1 MSRSFALL
9 LCMTGCWTA
18 PDPALLQLSES
29 TELARQGEEA
39 LADGRYGESI
49 AAFVKARSLS
59 PENPNLALWHAMAA
73 SESGDNTVA
82 VQVLDALIETPV
94 GAELQVAHHNR
105 AAYLMRMGRANQALV
120 SLAHAHRRGLIN
132 PEIVMSD
139 PDFQSLREQGVLLF
153 LNPR

>member
-1 MSRSFALL
+1 M
-9 LCMTGCWTA
+9 
-18 PDPALLQLSES
+18 
-29 TELARQGEEA
+29 
-39 LADGRYGESI
+39 
-49 AAFVKARSLS
+49 AAF
-59 PENPNLALWHAMAA
+59 
-73 SESGDNTVA
+73 ESGDNTVA

-105 AAYLMRMGRANQALV
+105 AAYLMRMGRTNQAVV
-120 SLAHAHRRGLIN
+120 SLAHAHRRGFIN